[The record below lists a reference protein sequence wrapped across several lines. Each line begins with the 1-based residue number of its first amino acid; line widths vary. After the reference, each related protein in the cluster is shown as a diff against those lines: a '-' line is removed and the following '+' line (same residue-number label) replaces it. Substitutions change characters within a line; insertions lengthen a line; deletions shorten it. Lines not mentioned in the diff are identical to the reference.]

1 MIFFVS
7 TFNSK
12 GGVLCSAIVSERLKM
27 TKKSRNSWE
36 TGYTISGVE
45 LSNNVISINEIWR
58 VLNSL
63 VTLHYFS
70 L

>member
-12 GGVLCSAIVSERLKM
+12 SGVLCSARVSERLKM
-27 TKKSRNSWE
+27 TKKFRNLLE

-45 LSNNVISINEIWR
+45 LSNNVISINEI
-58 VLNSL
+58 
-63 VTLHYFS
+63 
-70 L
+70 